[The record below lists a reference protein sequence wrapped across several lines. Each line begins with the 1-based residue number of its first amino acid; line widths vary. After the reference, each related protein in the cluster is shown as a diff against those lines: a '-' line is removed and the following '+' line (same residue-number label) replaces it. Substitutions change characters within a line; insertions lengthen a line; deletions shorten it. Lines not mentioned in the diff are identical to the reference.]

1 MFTCMNSRA
10 IHLELTTSLEADC
23 FINVFRRFV
32 NRRRS
37 PKFMYSDNG
46 TNFVGAEREI
56 RQAIEK
62 WNQCQI
68 KDKLVPVGVSAT

>member
-1 MFTCMNSRA
+1 MLRREDQLLKDGEQYSRA
-10 IHLELTTSLEADC
+10 IHLELATSLDADC

-32 NRRRS
+32 NRRGP

-56 RQAIEK
+56 SQAIEK
-62 WNQCQI
+62 LE
-68 KDKLVPVGVSAT
+68 LVPNQR